1 MSRSLQTTSSGR
13 CPSTQPW
20 RSLSSASAAESRCA
34 SAFASAFSA
43 MALASAATRAASSQ
57 APALRCA
64 TAASRSQIACAIS
77 SGANSRAPSR
87 VASWIRSSDCCSAR
101 SAAAICETGIAISI
115 PGRTSETAR
124 SLARRISIQRS
135 GSPRCSS
142 ARSRRLWPSSRTTTI
157 GSSAALAVEPCQ
169 VSSDATITQ
178 MPAPSRAVLPTRSP
192 PVSSWLRQ
200 IVCTSIPRLMAYIYR
215 RQRPRCRPSR
225 CRSATQFVAWR
236 TAGWQVWAQ
245 CPRLPWRRRAPR
257 DHILLSRRR
266 RAAVA

>member
-1 MSRSLQTTSSGR
+1 MRWITACELGLRRRRLSSRKVICAVERERVLTFSSSIRTEFMSRSLQTTSSGR

-87 VASWIRSSDCCSAR
+87 VAFWIRSSDCCSAR
-101 SAAAICETGIAISI
+101 SAAAICATGIAISI

-135 GSPRCSS
+135 GSPRCCS

-157 GSSAALAVEPCQ
+157 GSSAALAVEPCH

-178 MPAPSRAVLPTRSP
+178 TPEPSRAVLPTPSP
-192 PVSSWLRQ
+192 PVSSLLRQ
-200 IVCTSIPRLMAYIYR
+200 NRLYVDFLA
-215 RQRPRCRPSR
+215 S
-225 CRSATQFVAWR
+225 
-236 TAGWQVWAQ
+236 
-245 CPRLPWRRRAPR
+245 
-257 DHILLSRRR
+257 
-266 RAAVA
+266 